1 VYGGSKRFLAYNR
14 VKKMDLVLGR
24 GKSCFATEVTLL
36 PVHSSSARLYCFWQ
50 GRSGLFDGTRAYAQP
65 GGVNRRLMI
74 YAAMIALLLIP
85 STRIVQLPDTEI
97 VRRGNFVIAGTVD
110 GFLCYGTKVPRSVKC
125 HRAVE
130 LTQIGESGM
139 PPGQRDQSEDLPK
152 KQPIS
157 R

>member
-1 VYGGSKRFLAYNR
+1 MSAMG
-14 VKKMDLVLGR
+14 
-24 GKSCFATEVTLL
+24 TVTLKI
-36 PVHSSSARLYCFWQ
+36 PFRHANRSDTSTSSLLLSPTVLFPCKAAQ
-50 GRSGLFDGTRAYAQP
+50 GPLTMGLGPAQLA
-65 GGVNRRLMI
+65 GVNRRRMI
-74 YAAMIALLLIP
+74 YAVMIALILIP
-85 STRIVQLPDTEI
+85 STRIVQLPDKEI

-139 PPGQRDQSEDLPK
+139 RTGRSDQGEDLPQ

>member
-1 VYGGSKRFLAYNR
+1 MTLSDGTMPLIPFGHANRSDISTSSHFLSPT
-14 VKKMDLVLGR
+14 VLFP
-24 GKSCFATEVTLL
+24 GKDA
-36 PVHSSSARLYCFWQ
+36 Q
-50 GRSGLFDGTRAYAQP
+50 GPLTNGTRAYAQA
-65 GGVNRRLMI
+65 GSVNRRLMI
-74 YAAMIALLLIP
+74 YAAMIALILIP
-85 STRIVQLPDTEI
+85 STRIVQLPDKEI

-139 PPGQRDQSEDLPK
+139 RTGRSDQGEDLPQ